1 MLDMYGAALPGQEK
15 PAMAGW
21 LVFQE
26 FCHLEQ
32 GLCFLFRQ
40 DTDAFQKLPLKIGG
54 VHDFAIPI
62 QKFGER
68 GAEAG
73 EQFLQDVDGRLVFAP
88 LNLVDI
94 IFGHIGFFGKTVYAE
109 SFVAPQL
116 LETVWNVN
124 HGCHPF
130 LSIEICS
137 IGNLLE
143 TDSRPNGL
151 PADLYYG

>member
-1 MLDMYGAALPGQEK
+1 MDAVQPGKKQFVMTK
-15 PAMAGW
+15 RS
-21 LVFQE
+21 VFQE

-32 GLCFLFRQ
+32 GLCFLFWQ
-40 DTDAFQKLPLKIGG
+40 DTGVFQKFPFKNGG
-54 VHDFAIPI
+54 IHRFGILI

-68 GAEAG
+68 DAEAG
-73 EQFLQDVDGRLVFAP
+73 EQFLQDVNGGLVFASF
-88 LNLVDI
+88 NLVDI

-116 LETVWNVN
+116 LETVWNVD

-151 PADLYYG
+151 SADLYYG

>member
-21 LVFQE
+21 LVFRS
-26 FCHLEQ
+26 FAIWSRAC
-32 GLCFLFRQ
+32 
-40 DTDAFQKLPLKIGG
+40 AFSSGRTRTLSRSSRSKSEGYMT
-54 VHDFAIPI
+54 FAIPI

-109 SFVAPQL
+109 PSVSP
-116 LETVWNVN
+116 
-124 HGCHPF
+124 
-130 LSIEICS
+130 
-137 IGNLLE
+137 
-143 TDSRPNGL
+143 
-151 PADLYYG
+151 

>member
-1 MLDMYGAALPGQEK
+1 MDAVQPGKKQFV
-15 PAMAGW
+15 MAKRS
-21 LVFQE
+21 VFQE

-124 HGCHPF
+124 NGCHPF
-130 LSIEICS
+130 LSVEICS
-137 IGNLLE
+137 IGNLPE
-143 TDSRPNGL
+143 SVGL
-151 PADLYYG
+151 QYWKSAEIRLQT

>member
-1 MLDMYGAALPGQEK
+1 MYGAALPGQEK
-15 PAMAGW
+15 PVMAGW

-68 GAEAG
+68 DAEAG
-73 EQFLQDVDGRLVFAP
+73 EQFLQDVNGGLVFASF
-88 LNLVDI
+88 NLVGYNFRTHRILWKDGI
-94 IFGHIGFFGKTVYAE
+94 
-109 SFVAPQL
+109 
-116 LETVWNVN
+116 
-124 HGCHPF
+124 
-130 LSIEICS
+130 
-137 IGNLLE
+137 
-143 TDSRPNGL
+143 R
-151 PADLYYG
+151 